1 MKLKLALAR
10 SFVAFA
16 LILASLTSGY
26 SQEKK
31 VNLALNAEVLA
42 SSEAPGYPAKNIA
55 DGKITRES
63 KWMSATNK
71 APHVV
76 ELDFEKYCNVS
87 EIRFSS
93 GIPDHER
100 TVTERNQATG
110 FFSVKNFKIQ
120 YWDDAN
126 WTDFPKAV
134 VLENRQTTVVFKFTN
149 PISTYKIRMVAD
161 DGEKISVMEIEVIGS
176 VSEDMPLPP
185 KVESDIEEK
194 AEIAGDQDATLKV
207 TNKVVGKTFK
217 YVGYN
222 QGYFLPGYNVSGWL
236 EYSGVNSIR
245 IWPNLNTYAPVSAVQ
260 VDEGVTTVAEFDKR
274 KADLR
279 TNPES
284 SKYIKWDSLMPI
296 YATPDFSSN
305 NTMEFDYAITE
316 SKRLGIEPVLQ
327 INSRDFDST
336 WSNKWQQWQ
345 RFYSLAYHAAK
356 KADVT
361 MFAMQNEPNH
371 RHSGPMKLDQWIGGM
386 QIVSDAVHSAIE
398 DVNTNYGKNLKA
410 KFVGPVT
417 AGQNTDWWAT
427 IAKNIRTDYHGKTVD
442 HDLID
447 IFSTHSYNS
456 PAAGYS
462 TRVNNIRKLLKENH
476 PENQAIPI
484 VFTEIGRWMNAYL
497 IDKEETMDSPS
508 LFTEWA
514 GIYASNM
521 NNGAYGMWAFK
532 FVTNVSDAYP
542 RGIKSGHHY
551 TWPGTRF
558 VEDAHVN
565 LAKGAKVKSSSGA
578 SKAKRITDG
587 SKSDASAWTSDATD
601 KQTWLEI
608 DLGKPTELGSAII
621 YTGSEGGVFT
631 APDRVRNFR
640 LEYWTGSQW
649 QEIPGT
655 SQKDNKYAQVYL
667 PFKEP
672 VTTSKVR
679 FSSEDE
685 GALKVREIKLLDKD
699 AVPDKSP
706 DYNISGIQRTGE
718 VVRLFAKGFKDERD
732 LLEVNRSN
740 DDNGL
745 DTYVSLDK
753 NTNTYYMWLVQRGSF
768 AYHLDMDL
776 SELDLETGTPIIG
789 ETVDEHTHGEVSTI
803 RQLAADKKIKL
814 TLPPQ
819 SVTLLSIPQGNLTKT
834 LVSANAD
841 AYVTGGT
848 GRTKNHSGGKDL
860 RVSLNAA
867 NPDQNAVSYVGFK
880 IPQDQSKIK
889 KVLLTVS
896 GKVDKGDKPFRL
908 HVYAVP
914 SEKIS
919 KKVIDWNNAPYLD
932 EHEALIEDVGG
943 AVKVAG
949 ELAFSTIEKAR
960 HLDVTDIVKK
970 NATEDITFILVRETR
985 QLGDD
990 EDKGRTLVIKS
1001 REAGDAPR
1009 LEIWSNK

>member
-1 MKLKLALAR
+1 MKIKSAVLR
-10 SFVAFA
+10 SFTTFTV
-16 LILASLTSGY
+16 ILASLTGSY
-26 SQEKK
+26 SQKK
-31 VNLALNAEVLA
+31 NVNLALNAEVLV
-42 SSEAPGYPAKNIA
+42 SSEAPAYPAKNIV

-76 ELDFEKYCNVS
+76 ELDFKKYCNIK

-93 GIPDHER
+93 GIPDDER
-100 TVTERNQATG
+100 TVTEQNQASG
-110 FFSVKNFKIQ
+110 FFSVKNFKMQ

-126 WTDFPKAV
+126 WTDFPKAL
-134 VLENRQTTVVFKFTN
+134 VLENRQTTVVFNFTN

-176 VSEDMPLPP
+176 VAIDMPLPST
-185 KVESDIEEK
+185 VESDIK
-194 AEIAGDQDATLKV
+194 KQVEITEDQDATLKV
-207 TNKVVGKTFK
+207 VNKVVGKTFK

-245 IWPNLNTYAPVSAVQ
+245 IWPNLSTYAPESAVQ
-260 VDEGVTTVAEFDKR
+260 VGEGVTTVAEFDKR
-274 KADLR
+274 KSDLR
-279 TNPES
+279 SNPES
-284 SKYIKWDSLMPI
+284 SKYIKWDSLMPV
-296 YATPDFSSN
+296 YSASDFSSN

-316 SKRLGIEPVLQ
+316 SERLGIEPVLQ
-327 INSRDFDST
+327 INARDFDST
-336 WSNKWQQWQ
+336 WGNKWQQWQ

-356 KADVT
+356 KADVA

-371 RHSGPMKLDQWIGGM
+371 RHSGPMKLDQWISGM

-398 DVNTNYGKNLKA
+398 DVNKKYGKSLKA

-427 IAKNIRTDYHGKTVD
+427 IAKNIRTDYHGKTVN

-462 TRVNNIRKLLKENH
+462 TRVNNIRRVLTDNH

-514 GIYASNM
+514 GIYANNM

-532 FVTNVSDAYP
+532 LVTNVSDAYP

-551 TWPGTRF
+551 TWQGTRF
-558 VEDAHVN
+558 VEDAHLN
-565 LAKGAKVKSSSGA
+565 LAKGANVRSSSDA
-578 SKAKRITDG
+578 SEAKLITDG
-587 SKSDASAWTSDATD
+587 SKSDASAWISDASD
-601 KQTWLEI
+601 KQKWLEI
-608 DLGKPTELGSAII
+608 DFGKPTELGSAVI

-631 APDRVRNFR
+631 APDRVRIFK
-640 LEYWTGSQW
+640 LDYWTGSDW
-649 QEIPGT
+649 QEIPAT
-655 SQKDNKYAQVYL
+655 NQKDNKYAQVYL
-667 PFKEP
+667 PFKKP

-679 FSSEDE
+679 FLSEDE
-685 GALKVREIKLLDKD
+685 GTVKVREIKLFDKN
-699 AVPDKSP
+699 AVPDESP
-706 DYNISGIQRTGE
+706 NYNISGIQRTGE

-732 LLEVNRSN
+732 LLEVNRST

-753 NTNTYYMWLVQRGSF
+753 KTDTYYVWLVQRGSF
-768 AYHLDMDL
+768 AYHLDMDV
-776 SELDLETGTPIIG
+776 SELDLKTGAPVIG
-789 ETVDEHTHGEVSTI
+789 ETVDEHTYGEVATI
-803 RQLAADKKIKL
+803 TQLAADKKIKL

-819 SVTLLSIPQGNLTKT
+819 SVTLLSISQGNLTKS
-834 LVSANAD
+834 LISANAD
-841 AYVTGGT
+841 AYASGGT
-848 GRTKNHSGGKDL
+848 GKAKNYGGGKDL

-867 NPDQNAVSYVGFK
+867 NPDKNAVSYVSFK
-880 IPQDQSKIK
+880 MPQDKSKIK
-889 KVLLTVS
+889 KVLLNVS
-896 GKVDKGDKPFRL
+896 GKVDAGDKPFRL

-914 SEKIS
+914 LEKIS
-919 KKVIDWNNAPYLD
+919 EKVINWNNAPHLD
-932 EHEALIEDVGG
+932 EHEALIEDVGT

-949 ELAFSTIEKAR
+949 EIAFSTTEKT
-960 HLDVTDIVKK
+960 HYLDVTDIIRK
-970 NATEDITFILVRETR
+970 NVSEDIIFILTRETR

-990 EDKGRTLVIKS
+990 EDKGRTVIIKS
-1001 REAGDAPR
+1001 KEAGNASR
-1009 LEIWSNK
+1009 LEIWSEK